1 MRIAFDVRLRRPGC
15 VLVQAVMGGSVPGP
29 LFQRLF
35 QHETWLV
42 SPTDGM
48 KTYPVTDDQLGQLSR
63 MAAESVAPPSS
74 PVSGAGGDD
83 EPEPTSDC

>member
-1 MRIAFDVRLRRPGC
+1 VRIAFDVSLRRPGC
-15 VLVQAVMGGSVPGP
+15 VLVQAALGASVPGP

-35 QHETWLV
+35 PHETWLL

-48 KTYPVTDDQLGQLSR
+48 KVYPVTDDQLAQLSR
-63 MAAESVAPPSS
+63 MAAEAVAPPSP

-83 EPEPTSDC
+83 ETTRTSDF